1 MLEWEV
7 IRLLDKRNLVLIE
20 KTTNILGK
28 NTKHM
33 PLIAVIEGLVE
44 VIEKNSLPE
53 GKKANYL
60 DLDDE

>member
-1 MLEWEV
+1 
-7 IRLLDKRNLVLIE
+7 LLDKRNLVLIE